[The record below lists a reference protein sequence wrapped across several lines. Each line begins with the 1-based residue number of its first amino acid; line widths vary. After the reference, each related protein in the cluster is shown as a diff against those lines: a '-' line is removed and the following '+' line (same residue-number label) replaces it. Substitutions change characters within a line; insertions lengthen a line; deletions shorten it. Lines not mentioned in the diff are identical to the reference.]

1 VAPPPPP
8 PPPPTSPTT
17 TTTASLASLL
27 QLRDDMAARTPL
39 LLRQAPPGGVSLP
52 PLPPQLAQPPRSGR
66 WASRAALVCAVLT
79 LPVMWCSVGLF
90 RVGFTPGIVVVFA
103 SIGLGFVGSIEV
115 MKRCENACGTVLCL
129 RGALWRCCCCHRCP
143 MRLRDELEDARPPL
157 LAAALRGCTAQEAMD
172 ELMALHPHPFRQCCR
187 RPYKHRRDRAVCMRM
202 LAEHVAAASAGGVL
216 PAEAWAHLAAVSVQ
230 ERNMPACEWV
240 STHSPDVARA
250 AVWHTGALAEALQDC
265 SPDFVVWHLAR
276 GGVAALRVAGTT
288 SVLNALAAVVRRPDV
303 HRGRVFAALLPRVS
317 LRPNGSLLRL
327 AAGQE
332 RYRGECCP
340 WVRVDE
346 HAGTWAGWLQS
357 LVDTEPLDA
366 SADCASPLTQL
377 LDRFGPAASDDIA
390 IADCTPAALHVL
402 CARDATWLHRAQL
415 SRGEGCPR
423 LRSLLDGNGGAL
435 VVRYHSKLLAT
446 IAAVRPKVMMTRCAV
461 DLATTHMGL
470 HGIASRL
477 HVVEPAHR
485 RRVADLAGESHTTPA
500 QQVVDA
506 LTDGMTG
513 LLVGPASE
521 PALEVLEAL
530 DRVPWC
536 PAVYSLLS
544 AHLDERDARDAGGGV
559 IVAAL
564 VLSLPTDL
572 AHRPSHER
580 STPWP
585 LNLMLALIAAPLP
598 PLQVKAAQAA
608 ARTSL
613 GGCCAGFNRE
623 LSAALVAL
631 VEGGGV
637 WMWMRGVGAGAW
649 SRRRAAVVK
658 VVADQQSR
666 W

>member
-1 VAPPPPP
+1 
-8 PPPPTSPTT
+8 
-17 TTTASLASLL
+17 
-27 QLRDDMAARTPL
+27 MAARTPL
-39 LLRQAPPGGVSLP
+39 LLRQAPPGVVSLP

-103 SIGLGFVGSIEV
+103 SIALGFVGSIEV
-115 MKRCENACGTVLCL
+115 LKRCENACGTVLCL

-143 MRLRDELEDARPPL
+143 MRLRDEMEDARPPL
-157 LAAALRGCTAQEAMD
+157 LAAALQGCTAQEVMD

-187 RPYKHRRDRAVCMRM
+187 RPYRHRRDRAVCMRM
-202 LAEHVAAASAGGVL
+202 LAEHAAAASAGGVL

-230 ERNMPACEWV
+230 ERNMQACEWV
-240 STHSPDVARA
+240 STNRPHVARS
-250 AVWHTGALAEALQDC
+250 AVWHASALTEALEDC

-276 GGVAALRVAGTT
+276 GGEAALRAAGTT
-288 SVLNALAAVVRRPDV
+288 SVLNALAAVIRRPDA

-317 LRPNGSLLRL
+317 LHHHASLLRL

-332 RYRGECCP
+332 RYRGESRP

-346 HAGTWAGWLQS
+346 HAGTWVGWLQS

-377 LDRFGPAASDDIA
+377 LDRFGPAAAYDIA

-402 CARDATWLHRAQL
+402 CTRDPTWLHRAQL

-423 LRSLLDGNGGAL
+423 LRLLLDGDGGAL
-435 VVRYHSKLLAT
+435 VVRYHSKLFAA
-446 IAAVRPKVMMTRCAV
+446 IAAAQPEVMMTQCAFFSGM
-461 DLATTHMGL
+461 A

-477 HVVEPAHR
+477 HVVEPAPR
-485 RRVADLAGESHTTPA
+485 GADLAGESHPTPA
-500 QQVVDA
+500 QRVVDA
-506 LTDGMTG
+506 LTDGVTG
-513 LLVGPASE
+513 LAVGPASE
-521 PALEVLEAL
+521 PALGVIESL

-536 PAVYSLLS
+536 PAVFSLLS
-544 AHLDERDARDAGGGV
+544 AHLDERDAHDAGGGV
-559 IVAAL
+559 IIAAL

-572 AHRPSHER
+572 AHRPSRER

-585 LNLMLALIAAPLP
+585 LNLMLALMAAPLP

-608 ARTSL
+608 ARTSRS
-613 GGCCAGFNRE
+613 GCCAGFDRE
-623 LSAALVAL
+623 LSAALAVL
-631 VEGGGV
+631 VDGGGV

-658 VVADQQSR
+658 AVADQQRR